1 MLLVALLGL
10 GVHQGALEVVERRQ
24 QLRRDAAHAVA
35 RCLLDALS
43 ALLAQVLDLRRLA
56 QRDVLP
62 VGLRRLLGSLR
73 GRGWGRARGLTRR
86 GLLRGGLLLLDDV
99 GLVGH
104 LLALVHDLGVDD
116 VLLGGGA
123 VGRRAVGRGSALGRG
138 LLLRALVHGLGDP
151 VERGLQRLGLDVD
164 VGCVLGG
171 QRLADLLD
179 RGLDLVLGGG
189 VHLLTELLELALG
202 LVGGVL
208 AVVAG
213 LGELASALVL
223 VGVRLGVGDHALDL
237 V

>member
-62 VGLRRLLGSLR
+62 VGLRRLLGSLGSR
-73 GRGWGRARGLTRR
+73 GRGRGLTRR

-213 LGELASALVL
+213 LGELAGALVL